1 MQFFFSLPTSKQI
14 ICQFVFQEKR
24 RALIPEPQ
32 REDVAEKLGI
42 FQLVTLC
49 SLFANA

>member
-32 REDVAEKLGI
+32 RYDVTESLEI
-42 FQLVTLC
+42 FQRVALC
-49 SLFANA
+49 GVFTNA